1 MMSIRREIGQ
11 EKSRN
16 KTSYDYYN
24 YYKLRVTAV
33 KHCEQNMQ
41 KRSQT
46 IFSNFRQQ
54 NCNPIM
60 AISLQKPEYKNS
72 SNTHI

>member
-1 MMSIRREIGQ
+1 MWQQLSTV
-11 EKSRN
+11 N
-16 KTSYDYYN
+16 KTCRKVL
-24 YYKLRVTAV
+24 KLF
-33 KHCEQNMQ
+33 
-41 KRSQT
+41 
-46 IFSNFRQQ
+46 FSNFRQQ